1 MGILNP
7 SPKLDPA
14 EALLWKARANHVEG
28 PGYALYG
35 MRTAAGGQ
43 LIVTDRRIFF
53 QPSRLDRAVA
63 AKRWECP
70 VGDVVSLETVGK
82 DAEIF
87 AEGRASGSGSE
98 RGSGSRSSSST
109 SSKRR

>member
-1 MGILNP
+1 M
-7 SPKLDPA
+7 
-14 EALLWKARANHVEG
+14 
-28 PGYALYG
+28 LYG
-35 MRTAAGGQ
+35 MQAAAGGQ

-87 AEGRASGSGSE
+87 AGGTRE
-98 RGSGSRSSSST
+98 RLGIRTGDGLEVFVV
-109 SSKRR
+109 SKLEQTMTQLRPLLGLP